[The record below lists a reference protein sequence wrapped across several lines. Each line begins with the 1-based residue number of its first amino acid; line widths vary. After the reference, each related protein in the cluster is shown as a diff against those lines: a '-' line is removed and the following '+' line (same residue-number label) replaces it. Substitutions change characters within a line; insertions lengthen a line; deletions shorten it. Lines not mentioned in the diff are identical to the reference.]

1 MTILIRLPALLM
13 IVAVLSLSTL
23 ANDSAKTPKDMYAIY
38 YGTYKYENNGT
49 ITISKGSEKGKLK
62 FSISNTTDKGC
73 VAEAEGEM
81 IIISTGEEIHN
92 YAQSYSPEQ
101 NAMAHATHMAM
112 EEYEM
117 QLKDIKLR
125 GIYVPKEDNETGLF
139 IIFYGVNKI
148 YVEEVAMEGY
158 YHHGGVSCGVTGT
171 YTK

>member
-1 MTILIRLPALLM
+1 MTILIRLPTLLM
-13 IVAVLSLSTL
+13 IAAVLSSS
-23 ANDSAKTPKDMYAIY
+23 AIADNSAKTLGNMYAKY

-49 ITISKGSEKGKLK
+49 ITISKGSETGKLK
-62 FSISNTTDKGC
+62 FNILNTTDKGC

-92 YAQSYSPEQ
+92 YAQNYSPEQ

-117 QLKDIKLR
+117 QLKDIKMR

-139 IIFYGVNKI
+139 IIFYGGGKI

-158 YHHGGVSCGVTGT
+158 YHHGGMNCGVTGT
-171 YTK
+171 YRK